1 MDSLYV
7 FLQQVTMADKRLYF
21 ESGKRLLKKLK
32 GVIPERQ
39 VEENV
44 LRLKLD
50 HVEKALAME
59 GENIYTLEKHRLE
72 MEAVE

>member
-1 MDSLYV
+1 
-7 FLQQVTMADKRLYF
+7 MADKRLYF

-32 GVIPERQ
+32 SVIPERQ

-44 LRLKLD
+44 LRLKVA

-59 GENIYTLEKHRLE
+59 GENIYTLEKHRIE
-72 MEAVE
+72 MEAVSRMIQYEIWKIVL